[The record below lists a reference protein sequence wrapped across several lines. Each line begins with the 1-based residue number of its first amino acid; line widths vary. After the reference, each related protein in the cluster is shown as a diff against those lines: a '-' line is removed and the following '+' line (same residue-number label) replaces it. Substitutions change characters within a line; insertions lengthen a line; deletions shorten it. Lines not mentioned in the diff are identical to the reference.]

1 MLTKV
6 MERDMVRYCTYRTIN
21 ESPWFQEIVKEASE
35 NSERSGN
42 RIKVHFATAEAHSR
56 AVEVCKRR
64 NISFVNGLHTNWD
77 GTKDYTLD
85 IFMNW
90 KECRPSRANTRKP
103 VILD

>member
-1 MLTKV
+1 MLTKA
-6 MERDMVRYCTYRTIN
+6 MERDMARYCTYQTIN

-42 RIKVHFATAEAHSR
+42 RIRVHFSNAEALRR
-56 AVEVCKRR
+56 ASQVCEKR
-64 NISFVNGLHTNWD
+64 NISYITGLSVK
-77 GTKDYTLD
+77 GCRLD

-103 VILD
+103 VMLD